1 MAGCTVVEGHARFE
15 APGRVRI
22 GEGVTCSATRL
33 HHLGGRTS
41 VPGHSR
47 RHEVPFL
54 NNRSMLEL
62 DRLPEHLVVVGGR
75 LAPTGRS
82 LLIGSRPMSRVSRA
96 VEKGETTD

>member
-1 MAGCTVVEGHARFE
+1 
-15 APGRVRI
+15 
-22 GEGVTCSATRL
+22 
-33 HHLGGRTS
+33 
-41 VPGHSR
+41 
-47 RHEVPFL
+47 
-54 NNRSMLEL
+54 MLEL